1 MAQSYRTATGYVYVA
16 RKALQDLVSPYRYD
30 DATLI
35 LVLNIG
41 LAEMSR
47 IRPDIFLD
55 LKYVRPLRKGDIG
68 DGTPDAYTI
77 ADLSVNADG
86 TYNITQGTLI
96 PVPGKYASALDWFM
110 AGSAQFLDVTDTQD
124 ARAQGF
130 LAKFQSHLTTLSAA

>member
-1 MAQSYRTATGYVYVA
+1 MQSYRTATGYVYVA

-30 DATLI
+30 DNTLV

-55 LKYVRPLRKGDIG
+55 LKYSRSLRKGDTG
-68 DGTPDAYTI
+68 DGVPIGYTT
-77 ADLSVNADG
+77 ADLSTNADG
-86 TYNITQGTLI
+86 SYNPTQGTPI
-96 PVPGKYASALDWFM
+96 PVPSKYASALDWYM
-110 AGSAQFLDVTDTQD
+110 AGAAQFFDVTDTQD

-130 LAKFQSHLTTLSAA
+130 LQKFQTHLTSLSAA